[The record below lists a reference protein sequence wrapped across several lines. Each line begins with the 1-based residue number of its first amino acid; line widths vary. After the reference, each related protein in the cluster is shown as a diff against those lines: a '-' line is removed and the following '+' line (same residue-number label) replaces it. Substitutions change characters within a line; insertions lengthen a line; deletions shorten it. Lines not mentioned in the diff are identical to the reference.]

1 MAEGILCCSIKNTV
15 NRRRGYIGLCG
26 RKLAKISLKIENI
39 FLLIRFKGWHGIFDT
54 ATEDSLRQYQALRGL
69 PVTGRADL
77 KTWTLLYEDY
87 LESLGRQATAEGLF
101 LFPDFPAEYAVYPNE
116 EHFLVMV
123 IQFILNELRLI
134 YDEIPQ
140 NSQSG
145 IYDLATR
152 QGILAFQRRNGLIE
166 SDRVDRTTWNALTR
180 EHRRLYSIPEQ

>member
-1 MAEGILCCSIKNTV
+1 MPPFESNQKE
-15 NRRRGYIGLCG
+15 YIFNLQ
-26 RKLAKISLKIENI
+26 RYLRQLSATESYIPTPPID
-39 FLLIRFKGWHGIFDT
+39 GIFDT

-134 YDEIPQ
+134 YDDIPQ